1 MRKLLLIAAV
11 SAAAVPAAV
20 LAEGR
25 SEAVEL
31 EFAVRESGPTLEAYR
46 ELVEEFNAADEG
58 IRVEIVTYGNDYG
71 STLKTRMASNSLPD
85 VFTTHGWSVFL
96 YGEYLLPLNDEAWVG
111 DLNERIIPTVTDPA
125 GSIVV
130 LPFDIDITG
139 IIANMDVLDALGLPA
154 AVSLEEM
161 FAQFEVIKDAGY
173 TPLGLGGKH
182 TADIA
187 GLVGRLALPILTTS
201 QSGNFARELYD
212 GSFDWRNFDEV
223 GETLIGLKNSG
234 YLNVDALT
242 GDKDVVYAGLANN
255 EIAYAFQSNQTLV
268 EVKKLNP
275 EANVAMIRIPGYRA
289 GDPPI
294 LISGERNA
302 AGIWK
307 DTEYTEEALEF
318 LRFLA
323 RPGHVGMIAASYGN
337 PPSMVNVDVTDA
349 GILELLGK
357 LEGALPSNHFD
368 REYLPNGMWGTLKEY
383 GGSVLAETITVREG
397 SVLLEEEYKR
407 LRGIR

>member
-1 MRKLLLIAAV
+1 MRKLLLI
-11 SAAAVPAAV
+11 PAAMAVVVSSVV

-25 SEAVEL
+25 SEAVNL

-46 ELVEEFNAADEG
+46 ELVNKFNTANEG
-58 IRVEIVTYGNDYG
+58 IQVEIVTYGKDYG
-71 STLKTRMASNSLPD
+71 STLKTRMASNALPD
-85 VFTTHGWSVFL
+85 LFTTHGWSVFL
-96 YGEYLLPLNDEAWVG
+96 YGEYLLPLNDEEWVG
-111 DLNERIIPTVTDPA
+111 DLNKRILPTVTDLD

-139 IIANMDVLDALGLPA
+139 IIANLEVLDVLKLPIPK
-154 AVSLEEM
+154 SLDEM
-161 FAQFEVIKDAGY
+161 LAQFEEIKSAGY
-173 TPLGLGGKH
+173 TPLGLGGKN
-182 TADIA
+182 TSDIA

-201 QSGNFARELYD
+201 QSRNFARELYN
-212 GSFDWRNFDEV
+212 GSFDWQNFDEV
-223 GETLIGLKNSG
+223 GTTLIQLKANG

-242 GDKDVVYAGLANN
+242 GDKDVVYAGLAGN

-275 EANVAMIRIPGYRA
+275 EAKLEMIRIPGYRA
-289 GDPPI
+289 GDQPI

-302 AGIWK
+302 VGIWK
-307 DTEYTEEALEF
+307 DTDYTEAALEF

-323 RPGHVGMIAASYGN
+323 QSEHVGMIAESYGN
-337 PPSMVNVDVTDA
+337 PPSMVNVETTDPV
-349 GILELLGK
+349 IQELLGK
-357 LEGALPSNHFD
+357 LDSALPSNHFD

-397 SVLLEEEYKR
+397 SVLLQREYER